1 MTTTKKAFKLRLKDE
16 TSRKIRYI
24 AESECRSI
32 TGQIEFVLSR
42 YIALYE
48 KKNGPIE

>member
-1 MTTTKKAFKLRLKDE
+1 MTTTKKAFTLRLKDE

-24 AESECRSI
+24 AESECR
-32 TGQIEFVLSR
+32 TVTRHIEYVLSR